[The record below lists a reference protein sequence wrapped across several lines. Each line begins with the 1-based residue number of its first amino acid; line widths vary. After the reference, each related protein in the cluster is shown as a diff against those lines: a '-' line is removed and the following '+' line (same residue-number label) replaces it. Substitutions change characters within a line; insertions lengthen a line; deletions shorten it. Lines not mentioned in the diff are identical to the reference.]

1 VSGHYLFTQI
11 LNGISLG
18 ALLFFLASGLTLIFG
33 LMRIVNLAHG
43 GFEVAGGYIGFSTL
57 EATGNFWLAILAAGA
72 AIAVLGVLTE
82 RVLLRRLRGQELPE
96 VLLTVGIATVLG
108 DLSLAIWG
116 GDPKT
121 VEPPAFI
128 GGSVEAGSFVY
139 PRFRI
144 FVMLLALAVG
154 LAMYYM
160 QRRTRI
166 GAIIRAGVDD
176 RETIQ
181 ALGID
186 INKVFTGVFVFGA
199 LLAGVAGVIGGSFLG
214 LLPGGD
220 VEILLLSLVVVIVGG
235 IGSLPGAALGSLIV
249 GLIHVFGTSEAP
261 QLASFIIFAPMALV
275 LIFRPAGLLG
285 RRP

>member
-1 VSGHYLFTQI
+1 MSAHYLFTQI

-18 ALLFFLASGLTLIFG
+18 ALLFFLAGGLTLIFG

-43 GFEVAGGYIGFSTL
+43 GFYLFGGYIGFSAL
-57 EATGNFWLAILAAGA
+57 KATGDFWLALLAAGA
-72 AIAVLGVLTE
+72 AIAVLGLLTE
-82 RVLLRRLRGQELPE
+82 RVLLRPLRGQELPE
-96 VLLTVGIATVLG
+96 VLLTVGLATVLG
-108 DLSLAIWG
+108 DLALAIWG

-121 VEPPAFI
+121 VEPPAYI
-128 GGSVEAGSFVY
+128 GGSVEVGSFVY
-139 PRFRI
+139 PRFRL
-144 FVMLLALAVG
+144 FVIVLAVVVG
-154 LAMYYM
+154 LALYYV

-181 ALGID
+181 ALGVDID
-186 INKVFTGVFVFGA
+186 KVFTGVFCAGA
-199 LLAGVAGVIGGSFLG
+199 LLAGTAGVIGGSFLG

-220 VEILLLSLVVVIVGG
+220 VEILLLGLVVVIVGG

-249 GLIHVFGTSEAP
+249 GLAQVFGTSEAP

-285 RRP
+285 RTT

>member
-1 VSGHYLFTQI
+1 MSASYLFTQI
-11 LNGISLG
+11 LNGLSLG

-43 GFEVAGGYIGFSTL
+43 GFYLFGGYIGFSTL
-57 EATGNFWLAILAAGA
+57 EATGSFWLAILAGGA

-96 VLLTVGIATVLG
+96 VLLTVGVATVLG
-108 DLSLAIWG
+108 DVALAIWG

-121 VEPPAFI
+121 VEPPASI
-128 GGSVEAGSFVY
+128 GGSIEIGSFVY
-139 PRFRI
+139 PRFRL
-144 FVMLLALAVG
+144 FVIVLAVAVG
-154 LAMYYM
+154 LALYYL
-160 QRRTRI
+160 QHRTRI

-186 INKVFTGVFVFGA
+186 INKVFTGVFIVGA
-199 LLAGVAGVIGGSFLG
+199 LLAGMAGVIGGSFLG

-220 VEILLLSLVVVIVGG
+220 VEILLLGLVVVIVGG
-235 IGSLPGAALGSLIV
+235 IGSLPGAALGSVIV
-249 GLIHVFGTSEAP
+249 GLAQVFGTSEAP

-285 RRP
+285 RTS